1 MNENTNESRN
11 SAGSIIAITILFS
24 IGYAIVR
31 YHIVG
36 PVAWK
41 DFPLFILNS

>member
-1 MNENTNESRN
+1 MDEQNEEN
-11 SAGSIIAITILFS
+11 SAFHIIVVTMGLS

-36 PVAWK
+36 DVP
-41 DFPLFILNS
+41 

>member
-1 MNENTNESRN
+1 MNEQVNKTKN
-11 SAGSIIAITILFS
+11 SAGSIIAVVILFS

-36 PVAWK
+36 PVA
-41 DFPLFILNS
+41 